1 MKRIILAATRLIGA
15 VSLLLPGPC
24 LAQKTKFILKG
35 HTDYVSCKAFSPDGR
50 VLASGSG
57 DKTVKLWDPATGKP
71 RATFTGHTKLVTD
84 LAFSPD
90 GRTLASSSG
99 EEGQGIPGEI
109 KLWDVTT
116 GKERATLKG
125 QTQPVISLR
134 FSPDGQT
141 LASHGGFAHPPK
153 VPEVKLWDVKTGK
166 ERATLTGHK
175 EVVWTMAFSPDSQTL
190 ASASWDRTIKLWDV
204 KTGKEK
210 AILRGHNNSVFSIV
224 FSPDGGILAS
234 ASRGDTFDEVES
246 GKPGEIKLWDVKTGK
261 ERATLEDTI
270 LLINPLHISRDG
282 KLLASAI
289 SRKIILWNLKT
300 GREHFVLEHS
310 FSVRSMVF
318 SPNGRTLVSVSE
330 ESFFKPREVMF
341 WDIITGKEV
350 ATRAI
355 SPGKVGGIDLSPD
368 GKALALSRDKQI
380 ELWLFETDF

>member
-1 MKRIILAATRLIGA
+1 MKQIILTATGLIGA
-15 VSLLLPGPC
+15 LSLLLPGPC

-35 HTDYVSCKAFSPDGR
+35 HTDYVACKAFSPDGR

-57 DKTVKLWDPATGKP
+57 DKTVKLWDVGTGKL
-71 RATFTGHTKLVTD
+71 RVTLTGHTQSVTD
-84 LAFSPD
+84 LVFSPD

-99 EEGQGIPGEI
+99 ELEGKPGEI
-109 KLWDVTT
+109 KLWDVKS
-116 GKERATLKG
+116 GKEVATLKG
-125 QTQPVISLR
+125 QTQSVISLL

-141 LASHGGFAHPPK
+141 LASNSKLSFHAD
-153 VPEVKLWDVKTGK
+153 VAEVKLWDVKTGK
-166 ERATLTGHK
+166 ERASLTGHK
-175 EVVWTMAFSPDSQTL
+175 QSVWTLAFSPDSQTL
-190 ASASWDRTIKLWDV
+190 ASTSWDKTVKLWDV

-210 AILRGHNNSVFSIV
+210 ATLRGHSNAVLFV
-224 FSPDGGILAS
+224 AYSPDGQTIAS
-234 ASRGDTFDEVES
+234 ACRGDTFDEAQS

-270 LLINPLHISRDG
+270 LLVNPLHISRDG

-289 SRKIILWNLKT
+289 SKKIILWNLKT

-318 SPNGRTLVSVSE
+318 SSNGRTLVSVSE
-330 ESFFKPREVMF
+330 EGFFKPREVIF

-368 GKALALSRDKQI
+368 GKALALTRDKQI
-380 ELWLFETDF
+380 ELWMFDVDF